1 MLCRGRTF
9 FLPEVRLRKE
19 AWTARPVGTGVWTR
33 TGTGVATLDFW
44 NFENEHVIENYNE
57 TTSVE
62 VVTRWKSLNERNGNA
77 APNLRT
83 KWCSS
88 NLKPP
93 WHPQASKP
101 RAWPGIANFYG
112 SGLSA
117 QLCFSW
123 FSQFVAWVYWSLG
136 IFNRTQEI
144 CIWRPRFK
152 LTHTSRTRARRMC
165 HRCFSSCLGIPS
177 SIKLCSGWI
186 CVICQDIQL
195 WSKDRHAQ
203 WVAVLWRVVH
213 GSPSSN
219 SLRSQMLKTNI
230 NCWINRNWL
239 L

>member
-1 MLCRGRTF
+1 MKLLRSKWWPVENRWTNEMETLHQTYVRSGAVQIWSHRGTHK
-9 FLPEVRLRKE
+9 LLSPGHGQES
-19 AWTARPVGTGVWTR
+19 PISMGVG
-33 TGTGVATLDFW
+33 
-44 NFENEHVIENYNE
+44 
-57 TTSVE
+57 SV
-62 VVTRWKSLNERNGNA
+62 
-77 APNLRT
+77 
-83 KWCSS
+83 
-88 NLKPP
+88 
-93 WHPQASKP
+93 
-101 RAWPGIANFYG
+101 
-112 SGLSA
+112 LS
-117 QLCFSW
+117 CVFSW

-152 LTHTSRTRARRMC
+152 LTHTSRTRTRRMC